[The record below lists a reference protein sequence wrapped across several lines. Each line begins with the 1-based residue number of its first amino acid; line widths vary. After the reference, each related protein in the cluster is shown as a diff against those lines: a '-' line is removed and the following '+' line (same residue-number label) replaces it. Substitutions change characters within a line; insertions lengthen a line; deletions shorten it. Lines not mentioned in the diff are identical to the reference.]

1 MKTVCIYD
9 DYSISSGSGVGT
21 FLKDFAQCATQWKDT
36 HICMIMFRTNVE
48 EFSIC
53 MRGELEYFLFPKTF
67 CVNPFEEC
75 EEICSLL
82 KQYIPDSDNTFFL
95 FNYVPCDKLMR
106 MTRNYFLLSKQI
118 CVIHEFSWTTPLL
131 GDVTLFRKLIS
142 KTKEKIS
149 FCYEGIIELYRRE
162 AEQCQMA
169 DRVVCL
175 SEDTYDILY
184 ECYQVPKEKI
194 ALISHGMRTI
204 RKSFSEMTK
213 RKWKQ
218 KYYLNPDEK
227 LIVMVG
233 RICKSKGM
241 FAYLEAFKNVLKYDS
256 NCRLVVI
263 GDLCNAPD
271 LLAAAGEAVSKVTL
285 TGRLDKELL
294 SYWYRMAD
302 IGVIPSYAEQC
313 CYVGLE
319 MMCYGLPIIASD
331 GFGVKR
337 MFPDGVNAY
346 VAPIGNRRNPK
357 EFVQNL
363 VDCTLKLLSNSA
375 EQRKTK
381 NNARRIL
388 KEKYNFSEMAEH
400 YKAIFMA

>member
-1 MKTVCIYD
+1 
-9 DYSISSGSGVGT
+9 
-21 FLKDFAQCATQWKDT
+21 
-36 HICMIMFRTNVE
+36 
-48 EFSIC
+48 
-53 MRGELEYFLFPKTF
+53 
-67 CVNPFEEC
+67 
-75 EEICSLL
+75 
-82 KQYIPDSDNTFFL
+82 
-95 FNYVPCDKLMR
+95 
-106 MTRNYFLLSKQI
+106 
-118 CVIHEFSWTTPLL
+118 
-131 GDVTLFRKLIS
+131 
-142 KTKEKIS
+142 
-149 FCYEGIIELYRRE
+149 
-162 AEQCQMA
+162 
-169 DRVVCL
+169 
-175 SEDTYDILY
+175 
-184 ECYQVPKEKI
+184 
-194 ALISHGMRTI
+194 
-204 RKSFSEMTK
+204 
-213 RKWKQ
+213 
-218 KYYLNPDEK
+218 
-227 LIVMVG
+227 
-233 RICKSKGM
+233 M

-337 MFPDGVNAY
+337 MFPAGVNAY
-346 VAPIGNRRNPK
+346 VAPIGDRRNPK
-357 EFVQNL
+357 KFVQNL

-375 EQRKTK
+375 EQRKIK

>member
-1 MKTVCIYD
+1 
-9 DYSISSGSGVGT
+9 
-21 FLKDFAQCATQWKDT
+21 
-36 HICMIMFRTNVE
+36 
-48 EFSIC
+48 
-53 MRGELEYFLFPKTF
+53 
-67 CVNPFEEC
+67 
-75 EEICSLL
+75 
-82 KQYIPDSDNTFFL
+82 
-95 FNYVPCDKLMR
+95 MR
-106 MTRNYFLLSKQI
+106 MTRNYFSLSKQI

-241 FAYLEAFKNVLKYDS
+241 F
-256 NCRLVVI
+256 
-263 GDLCNAPD
+263 
-271 LLAAAGEAVSKVTL
+271 
-285 TGRLDKELL
+285 
-294 SYWYRMAD
+294 
-302 IGVIPSYAEQC
+302 Q
-313 CYVGLE
+313 
-319 MMCYGLPIIASD
+319 
-331 GFGVKR
+331 
-337 MFPDGVNAY
+337 
-346 VAPIGNRRNPK
+346 
-357 EFVQNL
+357 Q
-363 VDCTLKLLSNSA
+363 
-375 EQRKTK
+375 
-381 NNARRIL
+381 
-388 KEKYNFSEMAEH
+388 
-400 YKAIFMA
+400 

>member
-106 MTRNYFLLSKQI
+106 MTRNYFSLSKQI

-149 FCYEGIIELYRRE
+149 FCYEGIIELYLRE

-233 RICKSKGM
+233 RI
-241 FAYLEAFKNVLKYDS
+241 
-256 NCRLVVI
+256 
-263 GDLCNAPD
+263 
-271 LLAAAGEAVSKVTL
+271 
-285 TGRLDKELL
+285 
-294 SYWYRMAD
+294 
-302 IGVIPSYAEQC
+302 
-313 CYVGLE
+313 
-319 MMCYGLPIIASD
+319 
-331 GFGVKR
+331 
-337 MFPDGVNAY
+337 
-346 VAPIGNRRNPK
+346 
-357 EFVQNL
+357 
-363 VDCTLKLLSNSA
+363 
-375 EQRKTK
+375 
-381 NNARRIL
+381 
-388 KEKYNFSEMAEH
+388 
-400 YKAIFMA
+400 